1 MTNLT
6 LAIPEDIK
14 EEMKKF
20 PEINWSVIAREAI
33 QKRII
38 LLNKFREITE
48 GSALTEE
55 DAIELGKKIKKGR
68 FNKLRSKGLV

>member
-1 MTNLT
+1 
-6 LAIPEDIK
+6 
-14 EEMKKF
+14 MKKF